1 MSRNFCLPLCVLDLV
16 LIALSP
22 LPAQGDDKG
31 AGKPKKDYA
40 GTSVLMGQFR
50 ELFAVWDLNKDGF
63 LDKSELAKAF
73 RGANAKPYEPKS
85 KATTAIKADLAKY
98 PDYQFLVHLD
108 QNGDG
113 KISHEEFLDWARS
126 YAQELK
132 KVRSTRSRIAQR
144 ERKLKQQPAG
154 ADRKKLLA
162 ELRAEQKALAEQK
175 KQMHQLDVI
184 EKHLQHVKR
193 K

>member
-1 MSRNFCLPLCVLDLV
+1 MPGQVRLPRRVLGLI
-16 LIALSP
+16 LIALAP
-22 LPAQGDDKG
+22 LSAYGDDK
-31 AGKPKKDYA
+31 ASGKPKKDYP
-40 GTSVLMGQFR
+40 GTTVIMGQFR

-63 LDKSELAKAF
+63 LDKAELAKAF
-73 RGANAKPYEPKS
+73 RGANAKPYDPKS
-85 KATTAIKADLAKY
+85 KTPTTTKADLAKY

-113 KISHEEFLDWARS
+113 KISQEEFADWARS

-132 KVRSTRSRIAQR
+132 KLRSTRSRVAQKQQ
-144 ERKLKQQPAG
+144 KLKQQPPG
-154 ADRKKLLA
+154 ADRKKLLT
-162 ELRAEQKALAEQK
+162 ELHAEQKALAEQK